1 MNAPNTVNKE
11 KVADLV
17 LNKGITQE
25 QAAALTG
32 CTQGRISQIIKEFS
46 DNPEYIGFKDKKDSL
61 LEHLQ
66 ARIYK
71 NVNDC
76 DIQKASLQQ
85 KIISM
90 SVLQDKI
97 EQIRGVSQ
105 SLSDNQINVLI
116 NNVVNNYVVDNTTQ
130 PEIIDVQDIPQEIA
144 KQINEL

>member
-1 MNAPNTVNKE
+1 MQANTVNKE

-46 DNPEYIGFKDKKDSL
+46 DNPEYIGFKEKKDSL

-116 NNVVNNYVVDNTTQ
+116 SNVINNYVVDNTTQ
-130 PEIIDVQDIPQEIA
+130 PDIIEVEDIPSEIVNNL
-144 KQINEL
+144 NEL

>member
-1 MNAPNTVNKE
+1 MQANTVNKDQ
-11 KVADLV
+11 VAELV
-17 LNKGITQE
+17 LKKGITQE

-46 DNPEYIGFKDKKDSL
+46 DNPEYIGFKEKKDSL

-116 NNVVNNYVVDNTTQ
+116 SNVINNYVVDNTTQ
-130 PEIIDVQDIPQEIA
+130 PDIIEVEDIPSEIVNNL
-144 KQINEL
+144 NEL

>member
-1 MNAPNTVNKE
+1 MQANTVNKE
-11 KVADLV
+11 QVADLV

-25 QAAALTG
+25 QAANLAG
-32 CTQGRISQIIKEFS
+32 CTQGRISQIIKEYS
-46 DNPEYIGFKDKKDSL
+46 NNPDYIGFKEKKDSL

-66 ARIYK
+66 ARIYE

-116 NNVVNNYVVDNTTQ
+116 NNVVNNYVVKDTQ
-130 PEIIDVQDIPQEIA
+130 SPDIIDVQDMPPEIS